1 MIAYN
6 NEWLDNLLVRNQ
18 ADVAIAADC
27 ISKEEKGHVYR
38 AYPAGFY
45 TPNISIRIGLFILTM
60 IIVQFSLGL
69 VTMLFLTASNGEEF
83 GGLFIFFGLIIY
95 AGLEFIV
102 SKKHYKSGVDDALMW
117 MSAGAIIGGANGLT
131 TISPQANAIFVLIIA
146 LFLFMRFTNAI
157 MATIAALAFLAIIF
171 LSLIKLGA
179 A

>member
-27 ISKEEKGHVYR
+27 ISKEEKGQVYR

-45 TPNISIRIGLFILTM
+45 TPNIFICIGLFI
-60 IIVQFSLGL
+60 
-69 VTMLFLTASNGEEF
+69 
-83 GGLFIFFGLIIY
+83 FGLIIY
-95 AGLEFIV
+95 AVLEFIV